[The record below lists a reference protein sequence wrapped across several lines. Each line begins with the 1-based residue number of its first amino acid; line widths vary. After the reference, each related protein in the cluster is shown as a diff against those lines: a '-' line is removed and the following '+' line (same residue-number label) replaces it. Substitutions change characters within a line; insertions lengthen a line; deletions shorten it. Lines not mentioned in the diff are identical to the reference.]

1 MRFRRRDRF
10 LAFALLAALALVWLV
25 GSIVRPRAMTAQT
38 VECRTVV
45 TGYVLDSHGDPV
57 EGATVALVEGSGGDA
72 LAETTTE
79 PDGLYSLP
87 VPRSLGT
94 RLTLQV
100 RRAHFIPQD
109 IPLSDDQVDALE
121 RAETLALP
129 AIQLERRIGIAFW
142 LATAAFVLTI
152 IIIATEQ
159 LHNTLAALTGTTI
172 LLGVSYLGRLISPT
186 LFIFDFERALHYVDW
201 DVVFLIMG
209 MMIYIAIVERTGIF
223 QWLAFFAYR
232 ISGGRGWLLMPIL
245 LVITSVFSAFLD
257 NVTTVLLMAPFTV
270 QIALA
275 LDINP
280 LALLLPEV
288 MAANVAGTSTL
299 IGTPTNILVGSFADI
314 SFHSFLVNLTPG
326 VLLALLGLIVFF
338 ETLYARELTRSAA
351 KVSPALVQ
359 RLEENAK
366 ITEPANLKKAGW
378 VGLLMLTLFLLGE
391 KFHLVPAVTALIGA
405 TILVVWTRPNVEEM
419 IESVDWTTLIFFI
432 TLFIVVGGIQEVGL
446 ISMIADQIGRLVGHS
461 LLLTVLTLVWLSALL
476 SGVIDNIPFTAAML
490 PVVDFLTGRVPGAGR
505 KVLFFALAIG
515 SDFGGNVTLIGASP
529 NLVMAGVSER
539 AGYPVRYVDWL
550 KRGLPV
556 TAITLGLC
564 TLWLLL
570 RFGILGGPAR

>member
-1 MRFRRRDRF
+1 M
-10 LAFALLAALALVWLV
+10 
-25 GSIVRPRAMTAQT
+25 
-38 VECRTVV
+38 
-45 TGYVLDSHGDPV
+45 LDSHGEPV
-57 EGATVALVEGSGGDA
+57 EGATVSLVEGASTTA
-72 LAETTTE
+72 VAETTTE
-79 PDGLYSLP
+79 PDGLYSLL
-87 VPRSLGT
+87 VPSSLGT
-94 RLTLQV
+94 HLTVHVQ
-100 RRAHFIPQD
+100 RAHFAPQD
-109 IPLSDDQVDALE
+109 IPLSDEQVASLE
-121 RAETLALP
+121 RGETLSLP
-129 AIQLERRIGIAFW
+129 SIQLERRIGIGFW
-142 LATAAFVLTI
+142 LATATFALTI
-152 IIIATEQ
+152 VIIATEQ
-159 LHNTLAALTGTTI
+159 LHNTLAALAGTAI
-172 LLGVSYLGRLISPT
+172 LLGVSYLGRLISPA
-186 LFIFDFERALHYVDW
+186 LFIFDFETALRYVDW

-209 MMIYIAIVERTGIF
+209 MMIHIAVVERTGIF

-275 LDINP
+275 LGINP
-280 LALLLPEV
+280 LALLVPEV

-314 SFHSFLVNLTPG
+314 SFRAFLVNLTPG
-326 VLLALLGLIVFF
+326 VLLALVGLVVFF
-338 ETLYARELTRSAA
+338 EILYARELTRTAA
-351 KVSPALVQ
+351 RVSPALVR
-359 RLEENAK
+359 RLEDNAK
-366 ITEPANLKKAGW
+366 ITEPDDLKKAGW
-378 VGLLMLTLFLLGE
+378 VGLFMLTLFLLGE
-391 KFHLVPAVTALIGA
+391 RLYLVPAVTALVGA

-446 ISMIADQIGRLVGHS
+446 VSMIADQIGKLVGHS
-461 LLLTVLTLVWLSALL
+461 LLLTMLTLIWLSAVL

-490 PVVDFLTGRVPGAGR
+490 PVVDFLTGRVPGAS
-505 KVLFFALAIG
+505 KKMLFFALAVG

-529 NLVMAGVSER
+529 NLVMAGISER
-539 AGYPVRYVDWL
+539 AGYPVRYGDWL

-570 RFGILGGPAR
+570 HYGILGG

>member
-1 MRFRRRDRF
+1 MRSRTRSN
-10 LAFALLAALALVWLV
+10 LVACVLMVALAAAWLIGGV
-25 GSIVRPRAMTAQT
+25 VRPRATHAQT
-38 VECRTVV
+38 PECRTVI
-45 TGYVLDSHGDPV
+45 TGYVLDSHGEPV
-57 EGATVALVEGSGGDA
+57 KGAAIALVEGSGA
-72 LAETTTE
+72 QAIAETKTE

-94 RLTLQV
+94 QLSLQV
-100 RRAHFIPQD
+100 RRPHFVPKD
-109 IPLSDDQVDALE
+109 IPLSAEQVQSLE
-121 RAETLALP
+121 RGETLALP
-129 AIQLERRIGIAFW
+129 TIQLERSVGIAFW
-142 LATAAFVLTI
+142 LATATFVLTI

-159 LHNTLAALTGTTI
+159 LHNALAALTGTAI
-172 LLGVSYLGRLISPT
+172 LLGVSYLGRLISPA
-186 LFIFDFERALHYVDW
+186 LFIFDFQSALNYVDW
-201 DVVFLIMG
+201 NVVFLIMG
-209 MMIYIAIVERTGIF
+209 MMIYIAVVERTGIF

-270 QIALA
+270 QIALT
-275 LDINP
+275 LGINP

-314 SFHSFLVNLTPG
+314 SFHAFLVNLTPG
-326 VLLALLGLIVFF
+326 VLLALVGLIAFF
-338 ETLYARELTRSAA
+338 EILYAKDLTRSAA
-351 KVSPALVQ
+351 KVSPAFLK

-366 ITEPANLKKAGW
+366 ITEPENLKKAGW
-378 VGLLMLTLFLLGE
+378 VGLLILTLFLLGE
-391 KFHLVPAVTALIGA
+391 RLHLVPAVTALIGA

-432 TLFIVVGGIQEVGL
+432 TLFIVVGGLEEVGL
-446 ISMIADQIGRLVGHS
+446 ISMVADQIARLVGHS

-476 SGVIDNIPFTAAML
+476 SGAIDNIPFTAAML
-490 PVVDFLTGRVPGAGR
+490 PVVDFLTGRVPGASK

-529 NLVMAGVSER
+529 NLVMAGISER
-539 AGYPVRYVDWL
+539 AGYPIRYVDWL
-550 KRGLPV
+550 KRGVPV
-556 TAITLGLC
+556 TVITLGLC

-570 RFGILGGPAR
+570 HFGILGG